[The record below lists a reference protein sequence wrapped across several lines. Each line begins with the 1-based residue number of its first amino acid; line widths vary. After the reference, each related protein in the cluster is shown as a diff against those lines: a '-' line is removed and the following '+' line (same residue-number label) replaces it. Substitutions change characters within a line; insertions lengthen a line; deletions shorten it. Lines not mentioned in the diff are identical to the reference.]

1 MIYDLTFD
9 NKTFYHINLI
19 EVSAIMVSYND
30 SDVNI
35 NQNSINIQIIFSGCL
50 KPGMDFLIDL
60 NDFHKAQVTALID
73 AFHEAIEE
81 LE

>member
-19 EVSAIMVSYND
+19 EISAIMVSY
-30 SDVNI
+30 SES
-35 NQNSINIQIIFSGCL
+35 QNSINIQIIFSGCL
-50 KPGMDFLIDL
+50 KPAMDFLIDL
-60 NDFHKAQVTALID
+60 NDFHKAQVTALVD